1 MTRDW
6 RAAAAACTIAIIQ
19 WNYAKIGDGI

>member
-6 RAAAAACTIAIIQ
+6 RAAVAACTIAIIQ